1 MREIKFRA
9 FIKYGIKKSDLKDPR
24 NVSEIKDTGFGF
36 MGTPDLIDFE
46 NNRIKY
52 DTDWYEA
59 DQFKLMQYTGLKDR
73 NGHEIYEGDIVHG
86 TRIYDDDMVETTG
99 EVVFDLFELFI
110 KNNAGTYDPF
120 LLYYDGIYPSELAE
134 MKVIGN
140 IFENPE
146 LFESQNAKDIVELSR
161 ILRGEI
167 KMLSNV
173 SIMENKVPVHVF
185 STINEWMDY
194 VFIVDKEN
202 AEKAAEILD
211 TAFSDWFNTGTSEAY
226 GDWLCEAL
234 TNAGIEHEMFGKC
247 EDEDD

>member
-59 DQFKLMQYTGLKDR
+59 DRFKLMQYTGLKDR
-73 NGHEIYEGDIVHG
+73 HGHEIYEGDIVYG
-86 TRIYDDDMVETTG
+86 TRFYDDNIVETTG

-110 KNNAGTYDPF
+110 KDNAGTYDPF

-134 MKVIGN
+134 MEVIGN

-146 LFESQNAKDIVELSR
+146 LFESQNAKDIVELSH

-173 SIMENKVPVHVF
+173 SVMKNKVPVHVF
-185 STINEWMDY
+185 STMNEWMDC
-194 VFIVDKEN
+194 VFIVDNEN
-202 AEKAAEILD
+202 ADKAAEVLD
-211 TAFSDWFNTGTSEAY
+211 SAFADWFDADTSEAY
-226 GDWLCEAL
+226 GDYLCRAL
-234 TNAGIEHEMFGKC
+234 YEAGIEHEMFGKC
-247 EDEDD
+247 ENEDD